1 MIWQYKD
8 CPMCGCELEVVQGD
22 PNDPLY
28 LMRCPTKQ
36 DIPDLHF
43 TLAQG
48 GLILNELMSHF
59 DLEFQNHKPIYQVVR
74 IYPYSIKSY
83 DDVSNIYR
91 YDFKLNSSFIAET
104 PYLDLPWDD
113 KEKIIQKLSLYTLF
127 S

>member
-8 CPMCGCELEVVQGD
+8 CPMCGCDLKIIQGD

-36 DIPDLHF
+36 DLPQMYF
-43 TLAQG
+43 TLSQG

-59 DLEFQNHKPIYQVVR
+59 EIEVQNHKPVYQVVR
-74 IYPYSIKSY
+74 VYPYSVKSY
-83 DDVSNIYR
+83 NDVSNIYM
-91 YDFKLNSSFIAET
+91 YDFKLNSRFVAET
-104 PYLDLPWDD
+104 PYLDLPWNN